1 MPQINKNWPHSVI
14 KFKRWYN
21 CGTENILE
29 YGLECSFKIE
39 HFTILEFLNWYP
51 FYSSSFTV
59 NYVAIY
65 EKVSMKLKIY
75 KPEFGIF

>member
-1 MPQINKNWPHSVI
+1 MPQINKNWPHSII

-39 HFTILEFLNWYP
+39 HCTILEFLNWYP